1 MVLTEDIRRAIKQ
14 GKECSD
20 AHDREVL
27 HHCRRLRAG
36 GRRWCG
42 GRAGGSRG
50 GRRRRP
56 SACRPANHIA
66 RITEGPAGSGHR
78 HYRVSVT
85 APRGYES
92 CELAGS
98 PTGVRF
104 SDHGSDTGLTAG
116 RYGDQKTVVT
126 FGPGHPVHF
135 DIQVPSDRRATPV
148 DEASFTLR
156 APDGE
161 IPGTSVAE
169 GRFEVASGTLVGP
182 VQRGA

>member
-1 MVLTEDIRRAIKQ
+1 MRTI
-14 GKECSD
+14 GKFFTTVTTS
-20 AHDREVL
+20 ALVVAAGVGGAQAAPAA
-27 HHCRRLRAG
+27 AG
-36 GRRWCG
+36 GV
-42 GRAGGSRG
+42 A
-50 GRRRRP
+50 P

-104 SDHGSDTGLTAG
+104 SDHGSGTGITAG